1 MNPFE
6 PAVPTRCFNALLD
19 YRVFEIKNFHQLNS
33 YNVLTRLSNALLG
46 SRVSLDQNQH
56 QFYRIIENLRLGLV
70 ISYTRQKC
78 KTRRLLKSSTIYTSH
93 EAAYKL
99 NIVTLVTLLN
109 PYLTQQT
116 CPQRRLLICIIDG
129 RLMPTVPEMI
139 RTIAPHSENA
149 L

>member
-1 MNPFE
+1 MLYWAKEYFRPEFAPICSFSINSWNF
-6 PAVPTRCFNALLD
+6 PTRSSD
-19 YRVFEIKNFHQLNS
+19 
-33 YNVLTRLSNALLG
+33 ALLG
-46 SRVSLDQNQH
+46 NRVSLDQNLH
-56 QFYRIIENLRLGLV
+56 QYSQQVRLIFYKVIENLRLGLV